1 MLTSVSDIIK
11 KGVDIMNNNLNLLY
25 KRIEKLEAEEKILK
39 AAGDTYKLNENLK
52 RQLRAWIRINKLE
65 SK

>member
-1 MLTSVSDIIK
+1 
-11 KGVDIMNNNLNLLY
+11 MNNNLNLLY
-25 KRIEKLEAEEKILK
+25 KRIERLETEEKILR
-39 AAGDTYKLNENLK
+39 ASNDINKLNENLK

>member
-1 MLTSVSDIIK
+1 
-11 KGVDIMNNNLNLLY
+11 MNNNLNLLY
-25 KRIEKLEAEEKILK
+25 KRVERLEAEEKILRTSN
-39 AAGDTYKLNENLK
+39 DIYKLNENLK